1 MEQTVEFL
9 DASERIRRLVGRPI
23 CEACSDQR
31 IVVRPLRVTCS
42 HDPIIVDHAARHDEA
57 VVCTDDRDHLG
68 TAVPERIKVVE
79 SIGKVGYIIRPSLRD
94 GRVGCHGT
102 RSRYR
107 RIQRNV
113 SPEARVRAREGAS
126 VAAGITAWAIS
137 YIAIWPHICAVWKRV
152 QYIAGALARMPSN
165 SPGSV

>member
-1 MEQTVEFL
+1 MKAGAAVL
-9 DASERIRRLVGRPI
+9 PDPI
-23 CEACSDQR
+23 TSLGATPCSTQL
-31 IVVRPLRVTCS
+31 ITALKSAPLCG
-42 HDPIIVDHAARHDEA
+42 HGPIIVDHAARHDEA

-126 VAAGITAWAIS
+126 VVVS
-137 YIAIWPHICAVWKRV
+137 
-152 QYIAGALARMPSN
+152 
-165 SPGSV
+165 